1 MPKYY
6 HRNPNGTFTVVKRLD
21 NKNYSFG
28 TFHTEKEA
36 KDRVE
41 FLKKMDWDLKYRV
54 KRNNCNHIYYN
65 GTCYFIQKNGKYYG
79 SYNTIEE
86 AEKAREVLKKHNWD
100 NKYVKYRR
108 KRKNP
113 ISRYITRTKSG
124 NYVITKT
131 IDNKKVDFGTF
142 HNLKDAEEER
152 DELIR
157 CNWDWELICNG
168 GGL

>member
-65 GTCYFIQKNGKYYG
+65 GTCYFIQKNQEYYG
-79 SYNTIEE
+79 SYSTRAE
-86 AEKAREVLKKHNWD
+86 AKNAVKFLKAHDWD
-100 NKYVKYRR
+100 TSYVKYRR
-108 KRKNP
+108 NRKNP
-113 ISRYITRTKSG
+113 ISRYITRNKCG
-124 NYVITKT
+124 NYIITKR
-131 IDNKKVDFGTF
+131 IDNKHYSFGTF

-157 CNWDWELICNG
+157 CNWDWDLLCD

>member
-6 HRNPNGTFTVVKRLD
+6 HKQINGSFQIQKMI
-21 NKNYSFG
+21 NKKMYYFG
-28 TFHTEKEA
+28 TFKTEKEA
-36 KDRVE
+36 QEKVK
-41 FLKKMDWDLKYRV
+41 FLEKENWNIKYSVKKRKS
-54 KRNNCNHIYYN
+54 NNIYYY
-65 GTCYFIQKNGKYYG
+65 GTSYFIQKNGKYYG

-124 NYVITKT
+124 NYVITK
-131 IDNKKVDFGTF
+131 
-142 HNLKDAEEER
+142 KD
-152 DELIR
+152 
-157 CNWDWELICNG
+157 
-168 GGL
+168 